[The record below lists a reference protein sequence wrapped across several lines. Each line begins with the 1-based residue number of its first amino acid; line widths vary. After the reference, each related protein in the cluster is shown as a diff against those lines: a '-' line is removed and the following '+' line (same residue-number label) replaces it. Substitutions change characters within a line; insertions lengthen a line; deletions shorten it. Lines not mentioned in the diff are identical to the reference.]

1 MLRRRPTRKYRLPSR
16 SFGHLH
22 FTSRLGTQRNVSPR
36 FWGELRLYILM
47 TFMVYFIHSPSVLR
61 DKILAWIAKTEKK
74 PKITILKTSE
84 GLRFAYGK
92 VRPVFPYCRIYLK
105 MTLMD
110 WFKQIQ
116 LNYLSHV
123 PYSLRQNFRRFSLR
137 CFFLHFGLHSE
148 KPKIFV

>member
-1 MLRRRPTRKYRLPSR
+1 
-16 SFGHLH
+16 
-22 FTSRLGTQRNVSPR
+22 
-36 FWGELRLYILM
+36 
-47 TFMVYFIHSPSVLR
+47 MVYFIHSPSVLR
-61 DKILAWIAKTEKK
+61 DKILAWIAKTEKN

-116 LNYLSHV
+116 LNYLSHI

-148 KPKIFV
+148 KPKILFKKYAEFHTKVLKQSKYEHFLYSMHIHSTLDMLFSVKCAIL